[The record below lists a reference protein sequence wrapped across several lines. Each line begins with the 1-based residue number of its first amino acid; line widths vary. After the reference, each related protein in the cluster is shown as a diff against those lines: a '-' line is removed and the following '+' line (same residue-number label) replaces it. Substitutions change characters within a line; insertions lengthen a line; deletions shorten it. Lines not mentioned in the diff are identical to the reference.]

1 MIPAQTLLLPLGP
14 AKLAWR
20 QFDLHLITV
29 LFIMTPY
36 SGLDNAVVT
45 YLRAPQRLKAL
56 FVPQSER
63 ARCNRRIDC
72 KPGTIRVE
80 RSKDAPAEATRS
92 CNARALTIAS
102 PKDPQVATGI
112 AATPSGN
119 GSGTLILSTEP
130 VTKEH
135 LNFNP
140 LQYIVQRYK
149 CIYLEWFAMFNLIT
163 EDEHYEC
170 ATDQPTTGD

>member
-1 MIPAQTLLLPLGP
+1 MRRRTACVPCKLFDMIPAQTLLLPLGP

-29 LFIMTPY
+29 LFIMTSY

-56 FVPQSER
+56 FVPRSER

-80 RSKDAPAEATRS
+80 RSKDSPAEATRS

-135 LNFNP
+135 LN
-140 LQYIVQRYK
+140 LILTVYRTT
-149 CIYLEWFAMFNLIT
+149 IYMYLCGMVG
-163 EDEHYEC
+163 YV
-170 ATDQPTTGD
+170 